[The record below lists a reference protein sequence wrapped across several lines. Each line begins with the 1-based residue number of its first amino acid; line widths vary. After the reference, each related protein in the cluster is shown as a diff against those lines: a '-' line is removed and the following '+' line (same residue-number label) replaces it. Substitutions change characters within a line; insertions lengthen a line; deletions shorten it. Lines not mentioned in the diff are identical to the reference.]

1 MKKFTLVIT
10 LFLSVFMIS
19 TVTAQSGV
27 SKAEL
32 LRTVNNVDDLGFSND
47 KKSALNDFNKGF
59 VDDIFDI
66 TGSKKSNED
75 KISGL
80 KNLRSN
86 NKDELFNL
94 LGEDGF
100 KKFKKSMK
108 KQLKPLKRRS
118 KLLKYII

>member
-1 MKKFTLVIT
+1 MKKITFILALV
-10 LFLSVFMIS
+10 LSVFIGNNAI
-19 TVTAQSGV
+19 AQDGV

-66 TGSKKSNED
+66 TGSKKSNDD

-80 KNLRSN
+80 KNLRDK
-86 NKDELFNL
+86 NKNELFDI
-94 LGEDGF
+94 LGEDGY
-100 KKFKKSMK
+100 KDFKKSMK
-108 KQLKPLKRRS
+108 KQLRPLKRKS
-118 KLLKYII
+118 KLLKFII